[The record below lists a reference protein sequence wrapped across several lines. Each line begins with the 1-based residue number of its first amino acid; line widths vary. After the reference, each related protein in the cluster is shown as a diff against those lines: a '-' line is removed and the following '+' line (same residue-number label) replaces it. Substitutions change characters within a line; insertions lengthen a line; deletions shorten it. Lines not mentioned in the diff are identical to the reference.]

1 MQIDSLVKGVLSL
14 SFSERV
20 DMKGQTREEPD
31 IAETDDT
38 ATLVRIIAA
47 EGIILLKNQ
56 GNTHSTLP
64 GSLE

>member
-1 MQIDSLVKGVLSL
+1 
-14 SFSERV
+14 
-20 DMKGQTREEPD
+20 MKGQTREEPD